1 MRVLA
6 ISGSLR
12 RDSHNTRLLRAAAL
26 ALSPGGELEL
36 YDGLAA
42 LPPYSEDSDV
52 DPAPAPVEDLRVQ
65 RLDPRCAQE
74 RDRLGLAAVPR

>member
-12 RDSHNTRLLRAAAL
+12 MDSHNTRLLRAAAL
-26 ALSPGGELEL
+26 ALPPGVELEL

-42 LPPYSEDSDV
+42 LPQELKRRRTT
-52 DPAPAPVEDLRVQ
+52 APLWPPSPMELEMATSKRAS
-65 RLDPRCAQE
+65 RLFR
-74 RDRLGLAAVPR
+74 GT